1 MLIKDILKGIELKSF
16 QGDLEQEIQGIAYDS
31 RKVIPEGV
39 FCAISGSKQNGLDFL
54 PQAYEKGVKLIV
66 AEEMPLVQKENVS
79 YAIVKSSRLALSQMS
94 ANWFGHPEHKLH
106 IVGVTGTNGKTTT
119 TKLIKWLW
127 EYFGQKSGL
136 LGTINN
142 MAGGKVINSTHTTPE
157 SLELFE
163 ILDTMRDEDCRNIV
177 MEVSS
182 HALDQGRTAN
192 IGFAGAIFT
201 NLTQDHLDYHGTM
214 EEYMNAKLKLFRGL
228 SADAYAVINADDP
241 AAVHFINACSC
252 RVFTYGMKKDAVLGI
267 GDYHIDASGTSFE
280 VCYEGKNYKLHTPLT
295 GRFNIYNTAA
305 AAAAALA
312 EGMQMEAI
320 IECLS
325 YSPQV
330 SGRFEKVD
338 AGQEFMVIVDYAHT
352 PDGLQNVLSTA
363 RELQPARLIAVF
375 GCGGD
380 RDKTKRPIMGAI
392 GAELAD
398 YCIITSD
405 NPRTEDPDSIVE
417 MVAEGVREKDCEYE
431 IIVSRREAIRRA
443 VNIAEKNDVIVIA
456 GKGHEDYQIIGTEKI
471 HFDDREEAASA
482 IMERLGDY

>member
-1 MLIKDILKGIELKSF
+1 MLIQDILKGVELKNF
-16 QGDLEQEIQGIAYDS
+16 FGNPEDEIQSIAYDS
-31 RKVIPEGV
+31 RKVMPGGV

-54 PQAYEKGVKLIV
+54 PQAYEKGAILIV
-66 AEEMPLVQKENVS
+66 AEEMPSETKDGVS
-79 YAIVKSSRLALSQMS
+79 YAVVVSARAALSQMS
-94 ANWFGHPEHKLH
+94 ANWFMHPEQKLH

-127 EYFGQKSGL
+127 EYYGQKSGL

-142 MAGGKVINSTHTTPE
+142 MAGGKVIASTHTTPE

-163 ILDTMRDEDCRNIV
+163 LLDIMYDEDCRNVV

-182 HALDQGRTAN
+182 HALDQGRTTN
-192 IGFAGAIFT
+192 VGFAGAIFT

-214 EEYMNAKLKLFRGL
+214 EEYMNAKLKLFSGL
-228 SADAYAVINADDP
+228 AANAYAVINADDP
-241 AAVHFINACSC
+241 VAEHFINACRC
-252 RVFTYGMKKDAVLGI
+252 RVFTYGMKENAVFRI
-267 GDYHIDASGTSFE
+267 KDYHIDASGTSFE
-280 VCYEGKNYKLHTPLT
+280 VCYEGRDYRLHTPLT

-330 SGRFEKVD
+330 AGRFEKVD

-363 RELQPARLIAVF
+363 RELNPNRLIAVF

-405 NPRTEDPDSIVE
+405 NPRTEDPDAIVS
-417 MVAEGVREKDCEYE
+417 MVAEGVRGKNCEYE
-431 IIVSRREAIRRA
+431 IIVSRRDAIKQA
-443 VNIAEKNDVIVIA
+443 VNIAQKGDVIVIA

-471 HFDDREEAASA
+471 HFDDREEAAIA
-482 IMERLGDY
+482 IMALLENA

>member
-1 MLIKDILKGIELKSF
+1 
-16 QGDLEQEIQGIAYDS
+16 
-31 RKVIPEGV
+31 
-39 FCAISGSKQNGLDFL
+39 
-54 PQAYEKGVKLIV
+54 
-66 AEEMPLVQKENVS
+66 
-79 YAIVKSSRLALSQMS
+79 
-94 ANWFGHPEHKLH
+94 
-106 IVGVTGTNGKTTT
+106 
-119 TKLIKWLW
+119 
-127 EYFGQKSGL
+127 
-136 LGTINN
+136 
-142 MAGGKVINSTHTTPE
+142 
-157 SLELFE
+157 
-163 ILDTMRDEDCRNIV
+163 
-177 MEVSS
+177 
-182 HALDQGRTAN
+182 
-192 IGFAGAIFT
+192 
-201 NLTQDHLDYHGTM
+201 
-214 EEYMNAKLKLFRGL
+214 
-228 SADAYAVINADDP
+228 
-241 AAVHFINACSC
+241 
-252 RVFTYGMKKDAVLGI
+252 
-267 GDYHIDASGTSFE
+267 
-280 VCYEGKNYKLHTPLT
+280 
-295 GRFNIYNTAA
+295 
-305 AAAAALA
+305 
-312 EGMQMEAI
+312 MEAI